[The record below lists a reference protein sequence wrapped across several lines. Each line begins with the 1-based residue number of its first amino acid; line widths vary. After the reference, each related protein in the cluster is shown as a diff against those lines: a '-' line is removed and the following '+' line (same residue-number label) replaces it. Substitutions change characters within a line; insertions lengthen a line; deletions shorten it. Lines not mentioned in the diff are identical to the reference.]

1 MSHKIA
7 MALLIAVGVGA
18 ASSASAAVSA
28 PWPPT
33 NVQKTQAVPEY
44 GYAISKG
51 NRQRMNHAPQIGE
64 AHGSG
69 EGRYLDT
76 IGLSAWRRTVSPT
89 ASFRCLHSVLGI

>member
-1 MSHKIA
+1 VLHRLRNGENYVKQNRDGV
-7 MALLIAVGVGA
+7 LIAVGVGA

-33 NVQKTQAVPEY
+33 NVQKTQAAPGY

-64 AHGSG
+64 AHGS
-69 EGRYLDT
+69 R
-76 IGLSAWRRTVSPT
+76 
-89 ASFRCLHSVLGI
+89 

>member
-1 MSHKIA
+1 MSNKIA

-33 NVQKTQAVPEY
+33 NVQKTQAAPGY

-64 AHGSG
+64 AHGS
-69 EGRYLDT
+69 R
-76 IGLSAWRRTVSPT
+76 
-89 ASFRCLHSVLGI
+89 